1 MTVGQHLDRLAT
13 AASAAPPDVAVL
25 AALGLADA
33 AGLHAVIDLA
43 RREMRDDPGA
53 GARLARLARAGAVAA
68 GLEPEVGPAADYA
81 LAQASVAAGEL
92 QQALA
97 LLDRARTGFAAA
109 GDTWS
114 ALRTNLGRTN
124 ILNEMG
130 RHDDALAASRAIIEA
145 LGPASAPAVDR
156 TEQERTE
163 EERTELLAAA
173 EQNSALCH
181 ELMGSFELALA
192 AYDRAEAGYRRA
204 GEARAGAEVRYD
216 RALLLLNLGRHREA
230 LAALHDVADV
240 FREGGFRALLA
251 GALTHTAEAH
261 LQRGELDRCLV
272 ALSEASDALA
282 SIEAPT
288 GVHERA
294 LVAGR
299 AYLELR
305 LLPEALAT
313 FDEAARFLE
322 GSDLVIERARVQWG
336 RGLAL
341 AGLARRS
348 EAAAAMDAAVAQFRQ
363 SGHHGWLAGT
373 LVDRAR
379 LGQARGAVEGAA
391 ADAAEALDLAGRH
404 QLLVAEVRARLAGAD
419 LDGPEV
425 DGLENLRAARAVAG
439 LLPLRPLMAEVEHTL
454 GRRLAAHG
462 AAAEARSHLLAA
474 IEALESTRG
483 TLSDDALLSR
493 YLDDRRSPY
502 EDLLDLL
509 LRPTPSAEPDAARA
523 VAAERVGVV
532 EQALD
537 VAERAKSR
545 ALGELVAGI
554 TARSSAGPD
563 EEAELIELRAVQ
575 RELFAQGLT
584 PERRN
589 LLHQR
594 LVGLEHQD
602 SLRRVQR
609 SERAVRR
616 PGADGGSPAGRSE
629 GGSPHGAARPAGAP
643 TAPPPIPAPAAG
655 PVLAYSCAN
664 GAIHA
669 FVTGVGPTVA
679 VPGIA
684 SQAEVTEL
692 VNRLRLQMARVA
704 AAGARLPRQLGQLVA
719 ATEGVLEQLHRLLIE
734 PVAHVLPPGD
744 GGTPLVVVP
753 DGPLHAVPFHALRQG
768 GSRLM
773 GSYVVS
779 YAPSLAVLRA
789 APPPLAGRP
798 ALVVGVADE
807 LAPRVEDEAR
817 LVAAALG
824 DATLLLGADA
834 TWERV
839 TAELAGASHVHLCG
853 HAVYR
858 PDNPMYSALRLG
870 DRWVNAAD
878 LLRLDLTGRTVVLSA
893 CTTAG
898 DSGHPAASPA
908 AEVHGFV
915 RAVLGAGASSVMA
928 SLWLA
933 DDDTTTRVMDA
944 WYRTRL
950 ARGPAAA
957 LRDALADVAAD
968 APHPYHW
975 APWALIGGRQG

>member
-1 MTVGQHLDRLAT
+1 MTAGQHLDRLAA

-68 GLEPEVGPAADYA
+68 GLEPEVGPAADYV
-81 LAQASVAAGEL
+81 LAQASVATGEL

-97 LLDRARTGFAAA
+97 LLDQARTGFEAA

-130 RHDDALAASRAIIEA
+130 RHDDALAASRAIIDA
-145 LGPASAPAVDR
+145 LGPTPGPAVDR
-156 TEQERTE
+156 TEQ
-163 EERTELLAAA
+163 ERTELLAAA

-181 ELMGSFELALA
+181 ELMGGFELALA

-230 LAALHDVADV
+230 LSALHDVAGV

-288 GVHERA
+288 GDHERA

-404 QLLVAEVRARLAGAD
+404 HLLVAEVRARLARAD
-419 LDGPEV
+419 LDDPEV
-425 DGLENLRAARAVAG
+425 GGLENLRAARAVAG
-439 LLPLRPLMAEVEHTL
+439 LLPLRPLVAEVEHAL
-454 GRRLAAHG
+454 GRRLAAQG
-462 AAAEARSHLLAA
+462 AVTEAGGHLLAA

-502 EDLLDLL
+502 EDLLDLF
-509 LRPTPSAEPDAARA
+509 LRPSPETEPETETQRA
-523 VAAERVGVV
+523 SAAER
-532 EQALD
+532 ALD
-537 VAERAKSR
+537 LAERAKSR

-616 PGADGGSPAGRSE
+616 PGADRPPDGPSD
-629 GGSPHGAARPAGAP
+629 GAARPAGAATP
-643 TAPPPIPAPAAG
+643 PPPIPALADG

-704 AAGARLPRQLGQLVA
+704 AAGARLPRQRGQLVA

-734 PVAHVLPPGD
+734 PVASVLPPGD
-744 GGTPLVVVP
+744 GATPLVVVP
-753 DGPLHAVPFHALRQG
+753 DGPLHAVPFHALHRG

-773 GSYVVS
+773 GRYVVS

-789 APPPLAGRP
+789 APPPVAGRP

-824 DATLLLGADA
+824 DATLLMGADA

-839 TAELAGASHVHLCG
+839 TAELAGASHVHLCS

-944 WYRTRL
+944 WYRTRPAL
-950 ARGPAAA
+950 GPAAA
-957 LRDALADVAAD
+957 LRDALVAVAAD

-975 APWALIGGRQG
+975 APWVLIGGRQG

>member
-1 MTVGQHLDRLAT
+1 MTAGEHLDRLAA

-25 AALGLADA
+25 ATLGLADA

-53 GARLARLARAGAVAA
+53 GARLARLAQAGAAAA
-68 GLEPEVGPAADYA
+68 GLEPDVGPAADYV
-81 LAQASVAAGEL
+81 LAQAAVATGEL

-97 LLDRARTGFAAA
+97 LLDRARTGFEVG

-114 ALRTNLGRTN
+114 ALRTNLGRTH

-130 RHDDALAASRAIIEA
+130 RHDDALAASRAIIDA
-145 LGPASAPAVDR
+145 LGPSPGSAVD
-156 TEQERTE
+156 RTE

-181 ELMGSFELALA
+181 ELMGGFELALA
-192 AYDRAEAGYRRA
+192 AYDRAEAGYLRA
-204 GEARAGAEVRYD
+204 GETRAGAEVRYD

-240 FREGGFRALLA
+240 FRQGGFRALLA

-288 GVHERA
+288 GDHERA

-404 QLLVAEVRARLAGAD
+404 HLLVAEVRARLARAD

-425 DGLENLRAARAVAG
+425 DGLENLRVAREVAE
-439 LLPLRPLMAEVEHTL
+439 LLPLRPLVAEVEHAL
-454 GRRLAAHG
+454 GRRLAAQG
-462 AAAEARSHLLAA
+462 AAAEAQTHLLAA

-509 LRPTPSAEPDAARA
+509 LRGSPSAGPDAGR
-523 VAAERVGVV
+523 
-532 EQALD
+532 ALD
-537 VAERAKSR
+537 LAERAKSR

-554 TARSSAGPD
+554 TARSSAGPE
-563 EEAELIELRAVQ
+563 EEAELMELRAVQ

-584 PERRN
+584 AERRN
-589 LLHQR
+589 LLHRR

-616 PGADGGSPAGRSE
+616 PDADGGSSATPAR
-629 GGSPHGAARPAGAP
+629 PGAAP
-643 TAPPPIPAPAAG
+643 TSPVPGPDVSDG

-669 FVTGVGPTVA
+669 FVTGVGSTVA
-679 VPGIA
+679 VPAIA
-684 SQAEVTEL
+684 AQAEVAEL
-692 VNRLRLQMARVA
+692 VNRLRLQMGRVA
-704 AAGARLPRQLGQLVA
+704 AAGERLPRQRGQLVA

-744 GGTPLVVVP
+744 GATPLVVVP
-753 DGPLHAVPFHALRQG
+753 DGPLHAVPFHALHRG
-768 GSRLM
+768 GARLM
-773 GSYVVS
+773 GRYVVS

-789 APPPLAGRP
+789 APPPVAGRP

-933 DDDTTTRVMDA
+933 DDDTTTRVMDS
-944 WYRTRL
+944 WYRARP

-957 LRDALADVAAD
+957 LRDALEAVAAD

-975 APWALIGGRQG
+975 APWVLIGGRQG

>member
-1 MTVGQHLDRLAT
+1 MTAGEHLDRLAA
-13 AASAAPPDVAVL
+13 AASAAPPDVSVL

-33 AGLHAVIDLA
+33 AGLHAVVDLA

-68 GLEPEVGPAADYA
+68 GVEPDVGPAADYV
-81 LAQASVAAGEL
+81 LAQASVATGEL
-92 QQALA
+92 QQGLA
-97 LLDRARTGFAAA
+97 LLDRARTGFEAA

-130 RHDDALAASRAIIEA
+130 RHGDALAASRAIIEA
-145 LGPASAPAVDR
+145 LGPTSAPAVD
-156 TEQERTE
+156 RTE

-181 ELMGSFELALA
+181 ELMGGFELALA

-230 LAALHDVADV
+230 LAALRDVADV
-240 FREGGFRALLA
+240 FRQGGFRALLA

-288 GVHERA
+288 GDHERA

-379 LGQARGAVEGAA
+379 LGQARDAVEGAV

-404 QLLVAEVRARLAGAD
+404 HLLVAEVRARLARAD

-439 LLPLRPLMAEVEHTL
+439 QLPLRPLVAEVEHAL
-454 GRRLAAHG
+454 GRRLAAQG
-462 AAAEARSHLLAA
+462 AAAEAQSHLLAA

-509 LRPTPSAEPDAARA
+509 LRSSPSAEADA
-523 VAAERVGVV
+523 

-537 VAERAKSR
+537 LAERAKSR

-616 PGADGGSPAGRSE
+616 PGADGELDGPSN
-629 GGSPHGAARPAGAP
+629 GAARPAGAP
-643 TAPPPIPAPAAG
+643 TPPLPSPALAGG

-664 GAIHA
+664 GSIHA

-704 AAGARLPRQLGQLVA
+704 GAGERLPRQLSQLVA
-719 ATEGVLEQLHRLLIE
+719 ATEGVLEELHRLLIE

-744 GGTPLVVVP
+744 GATPLVVVP
-753 DGPLHAVPFHALRQG
+753 DGPLHAVPFHALHRG
-768 GSRLM
+768 GDRLM
-773 GSYVVS
+773 GRYVVS

-789 APPPLAGRP
+789 TPPPVAGRP

-824 DATLLLGADA
+824 DATLLLGSDA

-944 WYRTRL
+944 WYRTRPAL
-950 ARGPAAA
+950 GPAAA
-957 LRDALADVAAD
+957 LREALAVVAAD

-975 APWALIGGRQG
+975 APWVLIGGRQG